1 MKRLLHG
8 TLAAVLAIGL
18 AATTAEAEK
27 KSAPAGAVAKKAK
40 TKKGGKKAANAIP
53 MSDKLAE
60 SMADLKWG
68 MSRDELL
75 KKFTDRVKEKYR
87 PIAAKTKNPVE
98 EDRLRQEARQKIDE
112 IRKSAIDFDG
122 KATGWDVSFLKGEFT
137 HGNDESMLVV
147 KDENSQN
154 FYFFI
159 GGKFWKWY
167 KAFDASVFP
176 GGNFGTFSSAVQ
188 RRFGPGKDSSGE
200 LRPGEGKRHWLE
212 WQDPTTGLKAIDQTD
227 FYGFFCLS
235 FEDKATAGKLAS
247 LRSNTPPPAD
257 TRHALVDSVTSE
269 RSAEPD
275 DAPNIADRLTGKI
288 RQREQSPEEE
298 SASSEGSSKPSKG
311 SKAKKSTTRAGS
323 PVSSSDDPISGLGL

>member
-8 TLAAVLAIGL
+8 TLAAVLVIGL
-18 AATTAEAEK
+18 AATAAEAEK

-40 TKKGGKKAANAIP
+40 AKKGEKKGANAIP
-53 MSDKLAE
+53 PSDKIAE

-68 MSRDELL
+68 MSKEEML
-75 KKFTDRVKEKYR
+75 KKFIDRVKEKYR
-87 PIAAKTKNPVE
+87 PIAAKTNNAVE
-98 EDRLRQEARQKIDE
+98 EDRLRQEARQKMDD
-112 IRKSAIDFDG
+112 IRKSAVDFDG
-122 KATGWDVSFLKGEFT
+122 KTTGWDVSFLKGEFT

-176 GGNFGTFSSAVQ
+176 GGNFGTFASAVQ

-200 LRPGEGKRHWLE
+200 LRPGEGQRHWLE

-235 FEDKATAGKLAS
+235 FEEKATKDKLAS
-247 LRSNTPPPAD
+247 LRSNAPPPSD
-257 TRHALVDSVTSE
+257 KHHALVDSVTSE
-269 RSAEPD
+269 RQAEPD
-275 DAPNIADRLTGKI
+275 DAPNITDRLTGKI
-288 RQREQSPEEE
+288 RQREQAPEDE
-298 SASSEGSSKPSKG
+298 SASNAGSSNQGKG
-311 SKAKKSTTRAGS
+311 AKAKKAAPGSGS
-323 PVSSSDDPISGLGL
+323 PVSKSDDPISGLGL